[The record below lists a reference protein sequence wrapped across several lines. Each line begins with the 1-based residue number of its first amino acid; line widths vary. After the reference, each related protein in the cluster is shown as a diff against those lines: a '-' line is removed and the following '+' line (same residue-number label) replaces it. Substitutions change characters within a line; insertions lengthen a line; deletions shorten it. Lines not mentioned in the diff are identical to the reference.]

1 MNNLNSADINLE
13 NVFVPI
19 ENRLAD
25 ALDFATGANN
35 ILKHSRIFIAW
46 IAAGCAAGAIEAAF
60 EYTQKRKQFGKTISS
75 FQVNQEKL

>member
-60 EYTQKRKQFGKTISS
+60 
-75 FQVNQEKL
+75 